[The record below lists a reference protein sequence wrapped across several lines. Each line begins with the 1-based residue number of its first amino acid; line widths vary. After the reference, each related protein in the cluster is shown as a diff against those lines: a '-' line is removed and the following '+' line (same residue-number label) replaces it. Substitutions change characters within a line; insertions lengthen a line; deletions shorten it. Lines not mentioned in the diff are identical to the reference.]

1 MLARTATWTYP
12 HDGEL
17 NLDWAGTYIYDGQ
30 GFLVSKKLGVKSAKE
45 LNGATIC
52 FTGGSP
58 NELNLADYFRT
69 PGMTYTPVVGTAR
82 AHNPQHPD
90 AGRCDVFT
98 NQGGRPAPSRPAHQP
113 TDHTEVGRSSAKEM
127 GVAYVKHTG

>member
-52 FTGGSP
+52 FTGGSTT
-58 NELNLADYFRT
+58 ELNPADSFRT
-69 PGMTYTPVVGTAR
+69 HGMTYTPVVGPAR
-82 AHNPQHPD
+82 EPNHPNLD
-90 AGRCDVFT
+90 PGRATVP
-98 NQGGRPAPSRPAHQP
+98 NNHPAR
-113 TDHTEVGRSSAKEM
+113 T
-127 GVAYVKHTG
+127 TGK